1 MISKPGL
8 WQSISEEI
16 DFLKKTSVC
25 KFFFK
30 FISVFILC
38 FTVSCLLSSRF
49 PHRTALLYKL
59 TQVIGTCS
67 RKQTHECPPPTTV
80 CVSLGGRD
88 KMFGKSKTLLNC
100 GDQNL
105 IQKLKTHS
113 DCKVFLAVF
122 PQGAPRPFTAVLL
135 LYTRHAL
142 LALGMLLQHGAPRSA
157 ALKLSSDAKLL

>member
-1 MISKPGL
+1 MKRQIFFK
-8 WQSISEEI
+8 IFTKNFFVN
-16 DFLKKTSVC
+16 FL
-25 KFFFK
+25 K

-38 FTVSCLLSSRF
+38 ATVSCLLSSHF
-49 PHRTALLYKL
+49 PQRIALPYKL

-67 RKQTHECPPPTTV
+67 TKQTHECPPPPPLPATV

-113 DCKVFLAVF
+113 DCKVLLAVI
-122 PQGAPRPFTAVLL
+122 PQGAPRHFTAVLP
-135 LYTRHAL
+135 LYTGHAL
-142 LALGMLLQHGAPRSA
+142 LARGMLL
-157 ALKLSSDAKLL
+157 